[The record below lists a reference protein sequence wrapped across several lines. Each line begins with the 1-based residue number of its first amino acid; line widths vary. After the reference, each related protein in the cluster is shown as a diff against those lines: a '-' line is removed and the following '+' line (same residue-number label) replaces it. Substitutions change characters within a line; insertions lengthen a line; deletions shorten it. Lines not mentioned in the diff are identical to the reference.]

1 MPGPGINGRF
11 GAAACGILDTFVAHD
26 AGAGFKL
33 PHLAREAGSQ
43 LKTADHPADDSR
55 RHALAAPPAL
65 LLIPGSCA
73 ATDRRYER
81 KGARMSAQGLGPLRR
96 ISRTWT
102 PPFAKL
108 SVRDG
113 FGGIDC
119 TRTSG
124 LSLQQSCCPWWDL
137 LVGSHSLCRTRGAA
151 DILGFANHG
160 L

>member
-81 KGARMSAQGLGPLRR
+81 KGARMSAIRGSDRCDVFPLWAGKP
-96 ISRTWT
+96 SRWNSAMGST
-102 PPFAKL
+102 PGVA
-108 SVRDG
+108 
-113 FGGIDC
+113 
-119 TRTSG
+119 
-124 LSLQQSCCPWWDL
+124 
-137 LVGSHSLCRTRGAA
+137 AA
-151 DILGFANHG
+151 DRRAKTCRHVGRPSNR
-160 L
+160 